1 MSKLICA
8 DFLRLRKSRL
18 FWACFIVMMV
28 IGGVYVFSFYNDMI
42 KYDADVE
49 FDDILFCFA
58 FAVGFVSSVFC
69 SLFIGTEY
77 SDRTLHNKLIVGHSR
92 TAIYFSALIS
102 NITATV
108 AVCLACVAVVCIFG
122 IPMFG
127 GLHMSALNMWQ
138 LILSSFLLITVYCS
152 VFTLIAM
159 LCSNRALSS
168 EICIL
173 SVVVMFIAALQLYNR
188 ISAPEYYEG
197 VIYSTDSGLMESER
211 IDNPRY
217 ISGAVRTVYET
228 VFDFLPT
235 GQASQIAGMAQMS
248 NPMRLSLFSFIVT
261 AIFTVC
267 GAAVFYRKDIK

>member
-1 MSKLICA
+1 M
-8 DFLRLRKSRL
+8 
-18 FWACFIVMMV
+18 
-28 IGGVYVFSFYNDMI
+28 FYNDVI
-42 KYDADVE
+42 KYGADVE

-69 SLFIGTEY
+69 SLFIGIEY

-92 TAIYFSALIS
+92 TAIYFSGLLS
-102 NITATV
+102 NIAASV
-108 AVCLACVAVVCIFG
+108 AICLACVTVVCIFG

-127 GLHMSALNMWQ
+127 GLHMSTLKLWQ
-138 LILSSFLLITVYCS
+138 LILSSFLLITAYCS
-152 VFTLIAM
+152 VFTLVAM

-168 EICIL
+168 VICIL

-188 ISAPEYYEG
+188 ISAPEYYDG
-197 VIYSTDSGLMESER
+197 VVYSTDGGLMESER

-217 ISGAVRTVYET
+217 ISGKIRAVYET

-235 GQASQIAGMAQMS
+235 GQASQISGMAEMS
-248 NPMRLSLFSFIVT
+248 NPLRLSLFSFIVT
-261 AIFTVC
+261 LIFAVC